1 MTIVFNPW
9 FDKFIL
15 FIIFANCISLAVED
29 PSLEEPDPFIE
40 GLDMSFLVIFSIEMV
55 LKIIA
60 MGFALEAH
68 SYLRDPWNILDFSV
82 VILGWFSLS
91 ASSLNIS
98 AIRVI
103 RILRPLRTLNSL
115 QGMRGLVLTLL
126 NSLPSMLNILLLFL
140 FTLLIFGTIGVQLF
154 KGMFQTRC
162 VRIDTI
168 GSINPDGESMEVFYT
183 NLDGDEV
190 FCLHEEASSASFI
203 CPDTYECLIRD
214 NPGVGMQNWDNIFWA
229 MLTQFELITLE
240 GWSDVMYKVR
250 NANGGNQMSDFFFY
264 LSVILGAFFVL
275 NLMIAVQFNFLN
287 EAFEEVEEKKK
298 KEKKLAEQEKI
309 ENE

>member
-1 MTIVFNPW
+1 MIQQNQTKNFANTSLCGCTTTSRFRSCIMTIVFNPW

-15 FIIFANCISLAVED
+15 LIIFANCISLAVED

-60 MGFALEAH
+60 MGFAWEAH

-154 KGMFQTRC
+154 KGMF
-162 VRIDTI
+162 
-168 GSINPDGESMEVFYT
+168 
-183 NLDGDEV
+183 
-190 FCLHEEASSASFI
+190 
-203 CPDTYECLIRD
+203 
-214 NPGVGMQNWDNIFWA
+214 
-229 MLTQFELITLE
+229 
-240 GWSDVMYKVR
+240 
-250 NANGGNQMSDFFFY
+250 
-264 LSVILGAFFVL
+264 
-275 NLMIAVQFNFLN
+275 
-287 EAFEEVEEKKK
+287 
-298 KEKKLAEQEKI
+298 
-309 ENE
+309 